1 MCVCAHAGLAGHR
14 GVGPTTDSLKAFC
27 VWSDMVA
34 DIKFFVAFR
43 LIAINYPTVNVCSEA
58 EADALALANQMGGG
72 IDLPLEKSRRES

>member
-1 MCVCAHAGLAGHR
+1 MIYRRQSSRLGEANRIVKGIAAR
-14 GVGPTTDSLKAFC
+14 ERER
-27 VWSDMVA
+27 A

-58 EADALALANQMGGG
+58 EANALALANQMGGG